1 MVCKEEGDR
10 FFRKPV
16 LVLGFHPYL
25 SPYVVHL
32 CCALFV
38 GGACRRGGADA
49 SLQGGG
55 PVCRMYDTCP
65 LDEIQDLK
73 VS

>member
-38 GGACRRGGADA
+38 GGALPTWGADA

-55 PVCRMYDTCP
+55 GSRFAECMIHAPWMKSK
-65 LDEIQDLK
+65 I
-73 VS
+73 

>member
-38 GGACRRGGADA
+38 GGGLPTWGGGRLFAR
-49 SLQGGG
+49 GG